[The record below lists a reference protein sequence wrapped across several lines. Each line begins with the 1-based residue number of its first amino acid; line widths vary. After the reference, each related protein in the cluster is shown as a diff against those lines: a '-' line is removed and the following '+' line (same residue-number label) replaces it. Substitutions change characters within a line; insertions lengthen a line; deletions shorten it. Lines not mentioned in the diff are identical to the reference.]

1 MQSCPE
7 GGRRIRLR
15 EVLPEAELVGAD
27 DIEVAGCSR
36 DSRQVQAGEL
46 FAALR
51 GSRADGHDFAVQAA
65 ARGCTAILAQ
75 RPLRGVSVPV
85 CYVPDSR
92 EAYGRVCQALAGNP
106 SRQLKVVGVT
116 GTNGKTTTTHLI
128 ASILSTAGL
137 KPGLM
142 GTLGCFDG
150 EDFEPSPMTTAP
162 PEILAGWLSRM
173 AANGCSHAV
182 MEVSSHALDQARIAG
197 IGLDAACVTNVQRDH
212 LDYHHSIRD
221 YRLTKSR
228 LLDYLAGD
236 GFAVLNADDATS
248 AAYLSRL
255 AAPVLTIGIRSAA
268 EITGVLLERCASEQ
282 TFLLSAGS
290 ENIPVRTRMIGTHHI
305 YNCLMAAAVGLAYD
319 LDLAT
324 VVRGLEAVQQVPGR
338 LERLE
343 CGQPFSVFV
352 DFAHT
357 PDALTG
363 CLQTLRD
370 VTEGRLI
377 CVFGAGGD
385 RDRQKRPLMGRA
397 VEADADLAVITND
410 NPRTEDPQAIAQDI
424 LRGFSRPPAAAVILD
439 RAEAIA
445 WALSQAQPG
454 DCVVIAGKGHEKY
467 QIFGTRPIEFDDAEV
482 ARQWLYEVQPEGS
495 LAGRADFSPPS

>member
-7 GGRRIRLR
+7 RGDRIRLR
-15 EVLPEAELVGAD
+15 EVLPEAEFVGTD
-27 DIEVAGCSR
+27 DIEVGGCSR
-36 DSRQVQAGEL
+36 DSRLVQPGEL
-46 FAALR
+46 FAALP
-51 GSRADGHDFAVQAA
+51 GSRVDGHDFAAQAA
-65 ARGCTAILAQ
+65 ARGCAAILAQ
-75 RPLRGVSVPV
+75 RPMGGLSVPV

-92 EAYGRVCQALAGNP
+92 VAYGRVCQALAGNP

-142 GTLGCFDG
+142 GTLGSFDG
-150 EDFEPSPMTTAP
+150 EEFEPSPMTTVP
-162 PEILAGWLSRM
+162 PEVLAAWLSRM
-173 AANGCSHAV
+173 VRNRCSHAV
-182 MEVSSHALDQARIAG
+182 LEVSSHALDQSRIAG

-248 AAYLSRL
+248 AVYLGRVTSP
-255 AAPVLTIGIRSAA
+255 ALTIGIRSAA
-268 EITGVLLERCASEQ
+268 EITGSLLERSASEQ

-290 ENIPVRTRMIGTHHI
+290 QHIPVRTRMIGTHHI
-305 YNCLMAAAVGLAYD
+305 YNCLMAAAVGLAYGV
-319 LDLAT
+319 DLAA
-324 VVRGLEAVQQVPGR
+324 VVRGLEAVQHVPGR

-343 CGQPFSVFV
+343 CGQPFGVFV

-370 VTEGRLI
+370 VTEGRVI

-410 NPRTEDPQAIAQDI
+410 NPRNEDPQAIAQDI
-424 LRGFSRPPAAAVILD
+424 LLGFSHPQAAAVILD
-439 RAEAIA
+439 RAQAIA
-445 WALSQAQPG
+445 WALAQAQPG

-467 QIFGTRPIEFDDAEV
+467 QIFGSRRVDFDDAQV
-482 ARQWLYEVQPEGS
+482 ARQWLYVMQPQGA
-495 LAGRADFSPPS
+495 LAAESPSPFGK